1 MDIGNVNNSMAG
13 AALGATKAE
22 ETEKKERKVVLKEV
36 APKTV
41 AAAPDMPNPAETAMG
56 IAPKPAENNPDSTL
70 MSAFSQLL
78 KEIDDELKNKI
89 AANIKRATKEE
100 ISPKAREHLKSA
112 FDHLKT
118 VHKQVQEMTAQIS

>member
-1 MDIGNVNNSMAG
+1 MVMEIGNVNNSMAG
-13 AALGATKAE
+13 MVAGAAKAE
-22 ETEKKERKVVLKEV
+22 EVEKKGRKVALKETAPKAV
-36 APKTV
+36 AP
-41 AAAPDMPNPAETAMG
+41 APDMPNPAQTA
-56 IAPKPAENNPDSTL
+56 NNSQDSTL
-70 MSAFSQLL
+70 VSAFSELL

-118 VHKQVQEMTAQIS
+118 VHKQVQEMAAQIS